1 MKAFFLA
8 IFISLLINTTT
19 TAQEMLKD
27 PVDGCPIF
35 EMATGDTVW
44 VMKRYFMVFY
54 LAGEARDQDSATA
67 ANIQAGHLAHLDQM
81 GKDGYLSIAGPFGDN
96 TDMRG
101 ILIFN
106 VASLEKVHEL
116 LDDDPAVVAG
126 RLTYEVHPWW
136 GAKGSSLK

>member
-1 MKAFFLA
+1 MKQILA
-8 IFISLLINTTT
+8 LFAIVLSLS
-19 TAQEMLKD
+19 AAGQEMKKD

-35 EMATGDTVW
+35 EMATEDTVW
-44 VMKRYFMVFY
+44 VMKQYFMVIY
-54 LAGEARDQDSATA
+54 LAGETRDQDSTTS
-67 ANIQAGHLAHLDQM
+67 ANIQSGHLGHIDRM
-81 GKDGYLSIAGPFGDN
+81 GKEGFLSIAGPFGDN

-106 VASLEKVHEL
+106 VPDLDKIHEL
-116 LDDDPAVVAG
+116 MKQDPAVKAG

>member
-1 MKAFFLA
+1 MKRILFATFL
-8 IFISLLINTTT
+8 FLFLSTTIH
-19 TAQEMLKD
+19 AQELTKD

-35 EMATGDTVW
+35 EMAMGDTVW
-44 VMKRYFMVFY
+44 VMKQYFIVFY
-54 LAGEARDQDSATA
+54 LTGEERDQDSTTVAD
-67 ANIQAGHLAHLDQM
+67 IQTGHLAHLDQM
-81 GKDGYLSIAGPFGDN
+81 GRDGYLSIAGPFGDN
-96 TDMRG
+96 TNMRG